1 MLIVVGV
8 DLGLCIKDRA
18 DLGISSSLLK
28 QIIMKNMTLNVP
40 SEREEFLLLTFI
52 HNGERNGNDISGRE
66 SWLVTIDGWLKY
78 FPLAF
83 VQFWKVFWKL
93 TCRDLFSIDILL
105 IKINGTNS
113 IRRKKLSIG
122 DLLKRLAVGSD
133 KLLWWIHSTTQIS
146 VRNFFE
152 YNSNYNCLRFRYL

>member
-1 MLIVVGV
+1 MSQV
-8 DLGLCIKDRA
+8 KE
-18 DLGISSSLLK
+18 
-28 QIIMKNMTLNVP
+28 KNFCYWHSFTTV
-40 SEREEFLLLTFI
+40 REMAMM
-52 HNGERNGNDISGRE
+52 SGRE
-66 SWLVTIDGWLKY
+66 SLVTIDGWVKY

-93 TCRDLFSIDILL
+93 ICHDLFSSDILL

-113 IRRKKLSIG
+113 IRRKKWSIG

-133 KLLWWIHSTTQIS
+133 KLLRWIHLTTQIS

-152 YNSNYNCLRFRYL
+152 YYSNYNCFRFRYL